1 MIETAQIV
9 CSICKNG
16 SVQLLSLRDE
26 NNKKLNAYSCVECK
40 PKISE
45 FNPELSRLPKYTLS
59 ELEDIKIHIDSI
71 LILVIIGSVSSCL
84 VIQNEKKIR
93 FSLIKFL

>member
-40 PKISE
+40 PKISQI
-45 FNPELSRLPKYTLS
+45 NPELSRLPKYTLS
-59 ELEDIKIHIDSI
+59 ELEDIKMALTQAKGLNFAD
-71 LILVIIGSVSSCL
+71 LMV
-84 VIQNEKKIR
+84 KK
-93 FSLIKFL
+93 

>member
-45 FNPELSRLPKYTLS
+45 FNPDLSRLPKYTLS
-59 ELEDIKIHIDSI
+59 ELEDIKTALTQAKGLNFADLMI
-71 LILVIIGSVSSCL
+71 
-84 VIQNEKKIR
+84 KK
-93 FSLIKFL
+93 